1 MVHHNSHSQIETFA
15 LSSLVEEPSDQTYTA
30 FTSVFV
36 DFSSF
41 VITFICSPRGLEADK
56 GIVYVACNGKR
67 THALRAHPSNFVVTI
82 YSPLSHHTGGYPYSI
97 LMFSVNGACLFFSTW
112 RRISNN
118 NTKQRHLLGR
128 NQSIAVN
135 IRIQHVRSKSVRP
148 SLTRPPPLELRAD
161 ADSALNK

>member
-41 VITFICSPRGLEADK
+41 VITFICSPQGLEADK

-67 THALRAHPSNFVVTI
+67 THGLRAHPSIFVVTI
-82 YSPLSHHTGGYPYSI
+82 FTFASPYRGISVFNSYVFGQWCVFI
-97 LMFSVNGACLFFSTW
+97 LFYMA
-112 RRISNN
+112 SN
-118 NTKQRHLLGR
+118 
-128 NQSIAVN
+128 I
-135 IRIQHVRSKSVRP
+135 
-148 SLTRPPPLELRAD
+148 
-161 ADSALNK
+161 

>member
-36 DFSSF
+36 DFSNF

-97 LMFSVNGACLFFSTW
+97 LMFSVNGACFLFLDGKYLTTIRNKGTFLGGIKALQLTSVFSMFVV
-112 RRISNN
+112 
-118 NTKQRHLLGR
+118 
-128 NQSIAVN
+128 NQ
-135 IRIQHVRSKSVRP
+135 
-148 SLTRPPPLELRAD
+148 
-161 ADSALNK
+161 